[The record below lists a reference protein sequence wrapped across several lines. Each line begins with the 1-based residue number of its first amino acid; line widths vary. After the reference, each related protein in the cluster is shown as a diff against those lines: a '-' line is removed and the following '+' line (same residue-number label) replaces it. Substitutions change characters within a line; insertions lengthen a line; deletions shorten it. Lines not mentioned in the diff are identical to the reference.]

1 MARASHAP
9 VVRRSVDTPATL
21 GFNRT
26 RSHGPDRPDPH
37 GYHDHR
43 TALEVLPRALS
54 AVFRVAPLPGFTGL
68 VLARLR
74 RDGRPYKA
82 RSADR
87 TALRAFWTTKRV
99 PAIAAPPMA
108 SLAVDASDFLRAAA
122 RLERLLIMHLSL
134 AEDARSALP

>member
-1 MARASHAP
+1 MKKLSQSSPRWLRLEARPSGAVAKIVPRQNCRRTHMDHGTSVARP
-9 VVRRSVDTPATL
+9 VVRRSVDTPAAL

-87 TALRAFWTTKRV
+87 TALRAFWTTRRV
-99 PAIAAPPMA
+99 PAIAA
-108 SLAVDASDFLRAAA
+108 
-122 RLERLLIMHLSL
+122 
-134 AEDARSALP
+134 